1 MELVLKCQSITIN
14 MKKVK
19 LDIVGLSYS
28 QTQSGAYAL
37 VLGEVNGRR
46 RLPIIIGAFEAQAIA
61 IEIEQMTPSRPLTHD
76 LFKTLAEAYEIQI
89 QEILIYNLV
98 EGVFFAKLICTDGE
112 TTKEIDARTSDAI
125 ALAVRFNAA
134 IYTYEFILSSAGIVI
149 EGNDLLFLENMD
161 NIPKEQGSEDIT
173 TSIPGSGYK
182 TLTNEELQQ
191 KLQEAIAEEA
201 YEKAARIRDEI
212 NKRNKGE

>member
-1 MELVLKCQSITIN
+1 

-61 IEIEQMTPSRPLTHD
+61 IEIEKMTPSRPLTHD
-76 LFKTLAEAYEIQI
+76 LFKTFAQIYNIEIR
-89 QEILIYNLV
+89 EILIYNLV
-98 EGVFFAKLICTDGE
+98 EGVFYAKLICTDG
-112 TTKEIDARTSDAI
+112 TTTQEIDARTSDAI

-149 EGNDLLFLENMD
+149 EGNDFLFLENMD
-161 NIPKEQGSEDIT
+161 NLSKEQGTEDIS
-173 TSIPGSGYK
+173 SIPSSNYK
-182 TLTNEELQQ
+182 SLSIEELNQ

-201 YEKAARIRDEI
+201 YEKAARIRDEL
-212 NKRNKGE
+212 NKRNSK

>member
-1 MELVLKCQSITIN
+1 

-61 IEIEQMTPSRPLTHD
+61 IEIEKMTPSRPLTHD
-76 LFKTLAEAYEIQI
+76 LFKTFAQIYNIQI

-98 EGVFFAKLICTDGE
+98 EGVFFAKLICSNGE
-112 TTKEIDARTSDAI
+112 TVQEIDARTSDAI
-125 ALAVRFNAA
+125 ALAVRFNAV

-149 EGNDLLFLENMD
+149 EGNDLLFLENID
-161 NIPKEQGSEDIT
+161 NITKEQGTEDIS
-173 TSIPGSGYK
+173 TSIPGSNYK
-182 TLTNEELQQ
+182 TLSIEELQQ

-201 YEKAARIRDEI
+201 YEKAARIRDELS
-212 NKRNKGE
+212 KRNSGS